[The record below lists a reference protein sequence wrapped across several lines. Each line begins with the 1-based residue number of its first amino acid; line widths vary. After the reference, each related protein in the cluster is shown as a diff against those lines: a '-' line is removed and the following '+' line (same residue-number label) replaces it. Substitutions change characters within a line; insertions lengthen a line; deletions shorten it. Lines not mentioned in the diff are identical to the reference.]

1 MLNTHLCYA
10 IGMPGGSEL
19 LIILLIVIVLFGA
32 NRLPQLGGALGKGI
46 QNFRR
51 SFKGEDDEVEAAEVL
66 EDPQGMPE
74 DKDNEAR
81 QRIEPP
87 T

>member
-51 SFKGEDDEVEAAEVL
+51 SFKSDDDEVEAAEVL
-66 EDPQGMPE
+66 EDAAQVTQ
-74 DKDNEAR
+74 DKDNEGR
-81 QRIEPP
+81 QRIDPP
-87 T
+87 H